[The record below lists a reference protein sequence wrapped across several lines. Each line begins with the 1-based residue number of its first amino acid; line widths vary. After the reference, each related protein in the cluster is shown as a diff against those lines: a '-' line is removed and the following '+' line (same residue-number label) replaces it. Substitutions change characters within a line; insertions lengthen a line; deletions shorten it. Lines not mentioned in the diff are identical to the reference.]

1 MARREGAAVV
11 LFMDDAACRALNA
24 LNRAFY
30 AQAAEN
36 FDESRGRPWNGWRR
50 LLPYLEQ
57 LPAPRRVLDLACG
70 NGRFGRF
77 LARNLSDVHYHG
89 TDNNAALLESARR
102 AFAKMDVLHDA
113 RLELHD
119 LLESPLPEGTYEL
132 VALFGV
138 LHHVPS
144 LARRLS
150 LVRQAAERVAQGG
163 LLVFT
168 SWCFYDHARFRERLI
183 ALPAEYGAERGDWLM
198 DWRRGHAANH
208 LLRYCHHV
216 DETEQRAL
224 EAATQ
229 LTLVETFY
237 ADGHTD
243 NINRYSIL
251 RRLY

>member
-1 MARREGAAVV
+1 
-11 LFMDDAACRALNA
+11 MDESACRALNA

-36 FDESRGRPWNGWRR
+36 FDESRGRAWNGWRR
-50 LLPYLEQ
+50 LLPYLET
-57 LPAPRRVLDLACG
+57 LPTPRRVLDVGCG

-77 LARNLSDVHYHG
+77 LARNLAQVRYHG
-89 TDNNAALLESARR
+89 TDNNAMLLESARA
-102 AFAKMDVLHDA
+102 AFAKMNVLPDA

-119 LLESPLPEGTYEL
+119 LLEDRLPDGEYEL

-144 LARRLS
+144 MARRVALIRD
-150 LVRQAAERVAQGG
+150 LALRVAQGG
-163 LLVFT
+163 FLVFT

-183 ALPAEYGAERGDWLM
+183 ALPPEYGAERGDWLM
-198 DWRRGHAANH
+198 DWRRGHAANS

-216 DETEQRAL
+216 DETEQRML
-224 EAATQ
+224 EAASG
-229 LTLVETFY
+229 LSLVTAFY

-243 NINRYSIL
+243 NINRYSL
-251 RRLY
+251 LQRR

>member
-1 MARREGAAVV
+1 
-11 LFMDDAACRALNA
+11 MDDAACRALNA

-36 FDESRGRPWNGWRR
+36 FDESRGRAWNGWRR
-50 LLPYLEQ
+50 LLPHLEK
-57 LPAPRRVLDLACG
+57 LPKPRRVLDIGCG

-77 LARNLSDVHYHG
+77 LARNLTDVRYHG
-89 TDNNAALLESARR
+89 TDNNATLLAAARA
-102 AFAKMDVLHDA
+102 AFAKMNVLHDA
-113 RLELHD
+113 RLELRD
-119 LLESPLPEGTYEL
+119 LLEDQLPEGEYEL

-144 LARRLS
+144 LARR
-150 LVRQAAERVAQGG
+150 QALISALAARVAQDG

-183 ALPAEYGAERGDWLM
+183 ALPPEYGAERGDWLM
-198 DWRRGHAANH
+198 DWRRGHAANS

-216 DETEQRAL
+216 DEAEQRAL
-224 EAATQ
+224 EAASR

-243 NINRYSIL
+243 NINRYSVL
-251 RRLY
+251 RRR